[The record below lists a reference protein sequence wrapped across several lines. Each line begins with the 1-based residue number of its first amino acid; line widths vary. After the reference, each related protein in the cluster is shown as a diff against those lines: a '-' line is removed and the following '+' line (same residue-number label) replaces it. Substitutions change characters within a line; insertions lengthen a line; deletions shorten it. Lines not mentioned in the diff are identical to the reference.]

1 MICLNS
7 WLYDENNPFSKVEA
21 IQYYDEL
28 RKDLE
33 EGYFEGINVYLSF
46 FNKELVNI
54 LDYFNEYIVIFDA
67 LITIPLGL
75 YLCKKQCTKLSTL
88 DNHEE
93 QLLGYKKAASMRILL
108 VGNTMVFAIAAFYL
122 MGAYQ
127 SMLWVA
133 AVSAIGWYFTK
144 PSERKMELELQ
155 AKDPN
160 QENY

>member
-1 MICLNS
+1 MEQKIIRTLNVYYYGIMAMTLLAGTLAYFLIMKDYVTPIDS
-7 WLYDENNPFSKVEA
+7 LSTIGQA
-21 IQYYDEL
+21 IQY
-28 RKDLE
+28 
-33 EGYFEGINVYLSF
+33 I
-46 FNKELVNI
+46 I
-54 LDYFNEYIVIFDA
+54 IFDA

-88 DNHEE
+88 ENEE
-93 QLLGYKKAASMRILL
+93 EKFLGYQKAAKLRTLL
-108 VGNTMVFAIAAFYL
+108 VGNTMIFAIAAFYL

-144 PSERKMELELQ
+144 PSVRKMELELQ
-155 AKDPN
+155 PAAPN

>member
-1 MICLNS
+1 MEQKIIRTLNVYYYGIMALTLLAGTLAYFLIMKDYVQPIDS
-7 WLYDENNPFSKVEA
+7 LSTLGQA
-21 IQYYDEL
+21 IQ
-28 RKDLE
+28 
-33 EGYFEGINVYLSF
+33 
-46 FNKELVNI
+46 
-54 LDYFNEYIVIFDA
+54 YIVIFDA

-75 YLCKKQCTKLSTL
+75 YLCKKQCRKLSTL

-93 QLLGYKKAASMRILL
+93 QLLGYKKAASLRILL

-133 AVSAIGWYFTK
+133 AVAAIGWYFSK

-155 AKDPN
+155 PKDPN
-160 QENY
+160 QEQY

>member
-1 MICLNS
+1 MEQKIIRTLNVYYYGIMALTLLAGTLAYFLIMKDYVQPIDS
-7 WLYDENNPFSKVEA
+7 LSTLGQA
-21 IQYYDEL
+21 IQ
-28 RKDLE
+28 
-33 EGYFEGINVYLSF
+33 
-46 FNKELVNI
+46 
-54 LDYFNEYIVIFDA
+54 YIVIFDA

-93 QLLGYKKAASMRILL
+93 QLLGYKKAASLRILL

-133 AVSAIGWYFTK
+133 AVAAIGWYFSK

-155 AKDPN
+155 PKAPN
-160 QENY
+160 QEQY

>member
-1 MICLNS
+1 MEQMEQKIIRTLNAYYYGIMAMTLLAGTLAYFLIMKDYVTPIDS
-7 WLYDENNPFSKVEA
+7 LSTIGQA
-21 IQYYDEL
+21 IQY
-28 RKDLE
+28 
-33 EGYFEGINVYLSF
+33 I
-46 FNKELVNI
+46 I
-54 LDYFNEYIVIFDA
+54 IFDA

-88 DNHEE
+88 ENEE
-93 QLLGYKKAASMRILL
+93 EKFLGYQKAAKLRILL
-108 VGNTMVFAIAAFYL
+108 VGNTMIFAIAAFYL

-144 PSERKMELELQ
+144 PSVRKMELELQ
-155 AKDPN
+155 PAAPN

>member
-1 MICLNS
+1 MEQKIIRTLNVYYYGIMVLTLLAGTLAYFLIMKDYVQPIDPLS
-7 WLYDENNPFSKVEA
+7 TLGQA
-21 IQYYDEL
+21 IQ
-28 RKDLE
+28 
-33 EGYFEGINVYLSF
+33 
-46 FNKELVNI
+46 
-54 LDYFNEYIVIFDA
+54 YIVIFDA

-93 QLLGYKKAASMRILL
+93 QLLGYKKAASLRILL

-122 MGAYQ
+122 MVGAYQ

-133 AVSAIGWYFTK
+133 AVAAIGWYFSK

-155 AKDPN
+155 PKDPN
-160 QENY
+160 QEQY